1 MVRLNSTVYQILI
14 ASFAAF
20 GSFLFGYDL
29 GVIAEVVAGAAPAAG
44 AARWAGSP
52 ATTKTGTKAIQ
63 HTKQRVKST
72 T

>member
-44 AARWAGSP
+44 AARSGSP
-52 ATTKTGTKAIQ
+52 ATTKTGKGYPT
-63 HTKQRVKST
+63 
-72 T
+72 

>member
-44 AARWAGSP
+44 AARSGSP

-63 HTKQRVKST
+63 HNKQRVKST